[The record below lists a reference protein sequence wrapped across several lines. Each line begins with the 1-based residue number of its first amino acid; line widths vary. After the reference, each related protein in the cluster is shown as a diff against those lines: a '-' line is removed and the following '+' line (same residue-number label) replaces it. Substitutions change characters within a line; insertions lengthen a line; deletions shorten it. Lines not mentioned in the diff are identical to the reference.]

1 MNKLVESIGLAAEVQ
16 IVISI
21 ILGILIFSTLLFWI
35 WGLFKSSDNLI
46 ELKTRTKSWWMMA
59 TLFLLAALI
68 SPIITYI
75 GIGFLSF
82 AALREF
88 YSVIQLRKSDRVGMF
103 WCYVAIPVQYYFAY
117 MGWYTLFLI
126 FIPVFMF
133 IWIPFVLVL
142 SGETKMI
149 MTSMAGLPT
158 SLMLCVFGLSH
169 MAYLISLP
177 DLEGFDA
184 GGKGLLLFLIFVTE
198 MNDVMQYVWGKT
210 LGKHKILPKISPNKT
225 WEGFIGGL
233 VSSLII
239 GYFMRFLTPVN
250 EWQIIVISFM
260 IASVGFVGDVVISAV
275 KRDMGVKDMG
285 ESIPGHGGV
294 LDRIDSLSMT
304 TPIFFHLVYF
314 FAYA

>member
-1 MNKLVESIGLAAEVQ
+1 MDKVIESINLPGEIQ

-21 ILGILIFSTLLFWI
+21 ILGILVLSSLLFGI
-35 WGLFKSSDNLI
+35 WGMFSSSAGLT
-46 ELKTRTKSWWMMA
+46 ELKTRTKSWWIMA
-59 TLFLLAALI
+59 TLFLLAAVI

-88 YSVIQLRKSDRVGMF
+88 YSVIQLRKSDRVGML
-103 WCYVAIPVQYYFAY
+103 WCYLAIPIQYYLAY
-117 MGWYTLFLI
+117 MGWYGLFII

-142 SGETKMI
+142 AGETKMI

-177 DLEGFDA
+177 ELPDFNA
-184 GGKGLLLFLIFVTE
+184 GGKGLLLFLIFITQI
-198 MNDVMQYVWGKT
+198 NDVMQFIWGKL
-210 LGKHKILPKISPNKT
+210 LGRHKILPKVSPNKT
-225 WEGFIGGL
+225 WEGFIGGML
-233 VSSLII
+233 SSIVI
-239 GYFMRFLTPVN
+239 GYFMSFLTPLN
-250 EWQIIVISFM
+250 DWQVILVSFM
-260 IASVGFVGDVVISAV
+260 IAGVGFIGDVVVSAI

-285 ESIPGHGGV
+285 EAIPGHGGV

-314 FAYA
+314 FAY